1 MVIGPKSSIHTFQ
14 NYLIIVSPPFVPSAA
29 SQSATVRNLVN
40 RNNGKDRSATT
51 DIARVGIFQL
61 EHKFVAHSS
70 AFDDGVRDVF
80 VQWGKVYVLS
90 NEGKV
95 RFSNLIQ

>member
-1 MVIGPKSSIHTFQ
+1 M
-14 NYLIIVSPPFVPSAA
+14 PSAA

-51 DIARVGIFQL
+51 TDIARVGIFEL

-70 AFDDGVRDVF
+70 AFDDGVRDVS

-95 RFSNLIQ
+95 RFSNLI